1 MSVQLQFSGY
11 LDTPPL
17 WEGSGPMGL
26 EQLHLSTLETPI
38 FQQELSDKLRLG
50 NLVERFVAAE
60 LTAHKHIEIL
70 AENVQIQQEKR
81 TLGELDCLLRIGREA
96 LHLEVIY
103 KFYLYDPAHGIT
115 PLDHWIGPNR
125 RDSLV
130 LKLNKLAEKQLPLL
144 HRPETASYLQAL
156 DLEVNNMSQKVCF
169 KAQLFLPYSQKD
181 LDVSPL
187 SRRSIYGYYL
197 PLTDFHLFK
206 DCKCYIPRKHDW
218 LVSPHPQVTWLSF
231 KQAYE
236 RIEIF
241 NLEQSA
247 PLVWIKD
254 PKGTISKIFVVWW

>member
-1 MSVQLQFSGY
+1 
-11 LDTPPL
+11 
-17 WEGSGPMGL
+17 
-26 EQLHLSTLETPI
+26 
-38 FQQELSDKLRLG
+38 
-50 NLVERFVAAE
+50 
-60 LTAHKHIEIL
+60 
-70 AENVQIQQEKR
+70 
-81 TLGELDCLLRIGREA
+81 
-96 LHLEVIY
+96 
-103 KFYLYDPAHGIT
+103 
-115 PLDHWIGPNR
+115 
-125 RDSLV
+125 
-130 LKLNKLAEKQLPLL
+130 
-144 HRPETASYLQAL
+144 
-156 DLEVNNMSQKVCF
+156 MSQKVCF